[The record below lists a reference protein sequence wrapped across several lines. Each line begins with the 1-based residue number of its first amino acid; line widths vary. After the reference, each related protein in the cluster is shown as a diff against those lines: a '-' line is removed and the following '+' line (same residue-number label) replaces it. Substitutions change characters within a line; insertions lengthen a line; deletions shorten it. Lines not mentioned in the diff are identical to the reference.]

1 MSRGNN
7 TLYMGVDLSGLNLL
21 LDELGEK
28 AKEAVRPAAQAAAQV
43 FYDEMKGN
51 AERIKRKTGNLA
63 ASIYQAY
70 SPEKSGE
77 RSATYHV
84 SWNAKKAPH
93 GGLVEYGHLQRYR
106 YYQGGDGKI
115 RPMVRPG
122 MDGRPRPGRNAP
134 QAQKDAYYVT
144 LPTPVQVAAR
154 PFARPALDK
163 FAEAQKAAEKVI
175 IERWLGVQE

>member
-43 FYDEMKGN
+43 FYEEMKGN

-63 ASIYQAY
+63 SSIYQAY

-93 GGLVEYGHLQRYR
+93 GGLIEYGHIQRYVAYMR
-106 YYQGGDGKI
+106 KDGKYI
-115 RPMVRPG
+115 TKVRPEAQG
-122 MDGRPRPGRNAP
+122 KPRPNRRAS
-134 QAQKDAYYVT
+134 QAIKDAYYVT